1 MQQLMPYHM
10 NQLKIII
17 KSFDSSYIKDK
28 KKVITYKLWLRVGPY
43 FSDNQILIIKT
54 LIQLHN

>member
-10 NQLKIII
+10 NQFKIII

-28 KKVITYKLWLRVGPY
+28 KKVIAYKLWLRVGPY